1 MPDVTLSEEI
11 LDKLD
16 KVGEQIQDT
25 QSRVDRLKKNYDGLD
40 VDAINRNS
48 EEASKK
54 YEEVQAEIRK
64 ITAEQ
69 EKAEKLQKGYEE
81 MLERVKGIESELAR
95 GVGAPAQAAKFE
107 AEYSKQITHYLRRGV
122 ILTDELANELCRM
135 NVEKSTFGITKAKFD
150 LMHKDLL
157 AGVGPE
163 AGYFIMPE
171 RSATIVERIF
181 ESSPIR
187 SVANVVTTGSNEW
200 EQPLDD
206 GEYECG
212 WVEETQSRPVTDT
225 SEIAMIRIPVA
236 EMYARPRVTQK
247 MLDDAG
253 FDVEGWMNRRVA
265 DRFGRKEANAFV
277 DGDGAGKPRGFLDYP
292 AWPVD
297 GGGQTLGQYQRHAVE
312 QRLSISAGQLEAN
325 DFIGLQTDLIG
336 VYQPAARWGMK
347 RKTFA
352 EVMTLKDDY
361 GRFLINT
368 NLLREGAPEV
378 IMGKPV
384 IMMDDMPAVSANAL
398 AVVYA
403 DFSQFYTIVD
413 RMGIRVL
420 RDPFTEK
427 PYISLYTTRRVGGA
441 VTNYQAGKI
450 LKIKA

>member
-1 MPDVTLSEEI
+1 MSDVTLSEEI

-54 YEEVQAEIRK
+54 YEDVQAEIRK

-135 NVEKSTFGITKAKFD
+135 NVEKSTFGVTKAKFD

-206 GEYECG
+206 GEYESG

-253 FDVEGWMNRRVA
+253 FDVEGWMNRRVS

-277 DGDGAGKPRGFLDYP
+277 IGDGAGKPRGFLDYD
-292 AWPVD
+292 AWTTP
-297 GGGQTLGQYQRHAVE
+297 GTYERHKIETRESV
-312 QRLSISAGQLEAN
+312 SSAQIEAN
-325 DFIGLQTDLIG
+325 DLIELQTDLIG
-336 VYQPAARWGMK
+336 VYQMAAVWGMK

-352 EVMTLKDDY
+352 EVMTLTDDY

-368 NLLREGAPEV
+368 NLLREGADEV
-378 IMGKPV
+378 LLGKPV
-384 IMMDDMPAVSANAL
+384 IMMDDMQAVAANAK

-420 RDPFTEK
+420 RDPYTEK